1 MTASHAIEASS
12 TGSPT
17 LLKVSSLGISFP
29 AAGSGRVS
37 PVEDVSFTV
46 AQGEC
51 VGIVGESGSGKSL
64 TAKSI
69 TRLLPERARIQS
81 GEIVFDGRRVSELP
95 DWKLEQM
102 RGRDIGMVFQDPMTS
117 LNPLR
122 RIGAQMDEAVLL
134 HRWVEKAALH
144 DEKLALLTELGIP
157 DPATRMRNY
166 PHEYSGGMRQRISIA
181 MAIANKPRLL
191 VADEPTTALDVTIQ
205 SQLIE
210 LLRTLAAD
218 NGTAILLITHNI
230 AVVASLCTQI
240 VVMYAGRVVE
250 RGASLEVL
258 KRPRHPYTDL
268 LLRSRPA
275 VAGPRQERLVTIA
288 GQPPDPSLRTG
299 GCKFAPRC
307 PRADERCRASE
318 PPLEAVA
325 SGQSIRCWYPVEH

>member
-1 MTASHAIEASS
+1 MSAAQAIEASS
-12 TGSPT
+12 SGALP
-17 LLKVSSLGISFP
+17 LLAVSSLGISFP
-29 AAGSGRVS
+29 ATGGGRVS

-46 AQGEC
+46 GHGEC

-69 TRLLPERARIQS
+69 MRLLPDRARIQS
-81 GEIVFDGRRVSELP
+81 GEIIFDGRLVNELS
-95 DWKLEQM
+95 DWKLERM

-134 HRWVEKAALH
+134 HRWLAQPALRE
-144 DEKLALLTELGIP
+144 EKLALLTQLGIP
-157 DPATRMRNY
+157 DPAARMRNY

-210 LLRTLAAD
+210 LLRALAAD

-230 AVVASLCTQI
+230 AVVASLCTQV

-268 LLRSRPA
+268 LLRSLPA
-275 VAGPRQERLVTIA
+275 VAGPKQERLITIA
-288 GQPPDPSLRTG
+288 GQPPDPSVRTE

-307 PRADERCRASE
+307 PRADERCRVSE
-318 PPLEAVA
+318 PPLEAVD